1 MVKYSYD
8 GNLKFITKKYSF
20 NDWIRVRLRMGD
32 TRKQAEKTWELAGY
46 MNRIFLLEGQD
57 IVAAKTSKKRNRDAE
72 YPLLS
77 AAALRTGDDSP
88 AVEVTR
94 DVVVIDWLRPYLCRW
109 ALHVICR
116 LLSNK
121 WPSQDFSLAAVDE
134 CIDTDSGSK
143 WVRDYSLTVVDE
155 CAISGKL
162 AVGDDQPMQH
172 GKPTQHDLSTVY
184 TVYTVYSYTIQ

>member
-1 MVKYSYD
+1 MFECLKWWFSAFWLALFLGSHALGLSPMVKYSYD
-8 GNLKFITKKYSF
+8 GNLKFITKKYNF

-57 IVAAKTSKKRNRDAE
+57 IVAAKTSKKRNRDVE

-94 DVVVIDWLRPYLCRW
+94 DVVVID
-109 ALHVICR
+109 
-116 LLSNK
+116 
-121 WPSQDFSLAAVDE
+121 
-134 CIDTDSGSK
+134 
-143 WVRDYSLTVVDE
+143 
-155 CAISGKL
+155 
-162 AVGDDQPMQH
+162 
-172 GKPTQHDLSTVY
+172 
-184 TVYTVYSYTIQ
+184 